1 MCAGFAAAGYIRRRS
16 THEHLQLGTTSGNT
30 ACPTRNTFIYWRK
43 TAPTRNAS
51 SAAARSVRLAD
62 LAWYIVGKSGSL
74 LERSI
79 IDRTVCAAERLVFEA
94 SPDLDPPLAQEKRE
108 ATIHDGAPL
117 DTKAACAGLSNS
129 NR

>member
-1 MCAGFAAAGYIRRRS
+1 
-16 THEHLQLGTTSGNT
+16 
-30 ACPTRNTFIYWRK
+30 
-43 TAPTRNAS
+43 
-51 SAAARSVRLAD
+51 

-79 IDRTVCAAERLVFEA
+79 IDRTVCAAERLVFES

-117 DTKAACAGLSNS
+117 DTKAACADLNGVEQVAQGRGGAELGNEVDAAKKTSLKRRS
-129 NR
+129 KRRLHTAWIAARHSAWPSDGAKESCGPA